1 MTKSI
6 YDALGVPADE
16 RLELSNGW
24 LSRFQARHGL
34 KLHKTRGG
42 DTGVDSVEMEQF
54 RLQEVVQEFI
64 AAGGG
69 RTMNDVWN
77 MDEASF
83 FYDCSPVVAVDED
96 IEVDAMKKVETRLTV
111 TLATNATGSERL
123 EPIFIGH
130 VSQDMKLLG
139 CGRFY
144 CNSTAWMTG
153 DIFCAWLKTWNQ
165 ELVNASRRVLLLVDK
180 FRGHK
185 ADLAALTN
193 IQLEF
198 LSPAVTDFV
207 QPGCVGLNHTEDG
220 RPQYAKLLYF
230 RQGGK
235 WVFAQ
240 GRGLSDVY
248 ACHDLSLDN
257 RTNFRIKI
265 CAQYLTPGRAWWG
278 SIKDLVLFDES
289 NGDPLTTK
297 VSLVSCSS
305 KDLRI
310 EFVSIK
316 SVSGTVDFRGLVF
329 QLSKKQG
336 CTSLQAFPPRNM
348 LAKGRAGE
356 SFEFL
361 VTRLVEILDELS

>member
-1 MTKSI
+1 MLVRACFGRTLYRLHSLHAGRSYQLSDLTHIRHPSDVQSSWSNVCDDKAPAI
-6 YDALGVPADE
+6 QALISELNRAD
-16 RLELSNGW
+16 SDVDM
-24 LSRFQARHGL
+24 AVVKL
-34 KLHKTRGG
+34 KL
-42 DTGVDSVEMEQF
+42 
-54 RLQEVVQEFI
+54 
-64 AAGGG
+64 
-69 RTMNDVWN
+69 TMRCCLN
-77 MDEASF
+77 
-83 FYDCSPVVAVDED
+83 
-96 IEVDAMKKVETRLTV
+96 
-111 TLATNATGSERL
+111 
-123 EPIFIGH
+123 
-130 VSQDMKLLG
+130 
-139 CGRFY
+139 
-144 CNSTAWMTG
+144 
-153 DIFCAWLKTWNQ
+153 LK
-165 ELVNASRRVLLLVDK
+165 
-180 FRGHK
+180 
-185 ADLAALTN
+185 
-193 IQLEF
+193 
-198 LSPAVTDFV
+198 
-207 QPGCVGLNHTEDG
+207 G